1 MITMKHSSVQYCPVP
16 VALPIVFVPGI
27 MGSRLRTKHD
37 GQIVWDPQ
45 DNILNAVTIAFKGA
59 KAKRDLLVNN
69 EGLPYSPDYL
79 EVDFG
84 EAQSSH
90 SMHQEQIERGWG
102 GLMQGSYFNF
112 ITWLQLIAPHPASG
126 QLPRGCFSLRY
137 EVWAS
142 PYNWTD
148 DNLNSAKGLAETVTK
163 AIEGTEEKYQG
174 TDVRVLKPIIITHS
188 MGGLVSRAYTQLLG
202 GEGKVHGVIHGAQ
215 PCDGAPDAYKRML
228 AGAEGNARFVLGANQ
243 AQVTATA
250 GNMPGALQLLPNQW
264 HKTVSGDTQWLK
276 VTKQKVTEQGEVAD
290 EPLLSRPIT
299 NPYSE
304 IYLNQSDWWR
314 LIYAEYLNPESDNS
328 RASFDAYKNVLN
340 QAATFHAQL
349 GSEVFHPNT
358 RMLYSDD
365 MDHASW
371 DNVEWKQ
378 VQGSDDYTYRN
389 NWSKGG
395 FLETTGRGQIGISN
409 VENPLLHGS
418 DSYPEYLAIYEIQ
431 PANAPGDGTV
441 HAGSGIHVSGPMSIP
456 TQHGF
461 EHQPCFDSTEVRR
474 ITAEWLLDMV
484 QEQL

>member
-1 MITMKHSSVQYCPVP
+1 MKHSSVQYCPVP
-16 VALPIVFVPGI
+16 IALPIVFVPGI
-27 MGSRLRTKHD
+27 MGSRLRNRENKE
-37 GQIVWDPQ
+37 IVWEPQ
-45 DNILNAVTIAFKGA
+45 DRFWGNAFPIIFQNAEK
-59 KAKRDLLVNN
+59 KRHFLVN
-69 EGLPYSPDYL
+69 ERGRPYSPDYL

-90 SMHQEQIERGWG
+90 AMHQEQIDRGWG

-112 ITWLQLIAPHPASG
+112 MTWLQLIAPHPASG
-126 QLPRGCFSLRY
+126 QLPRGCFSLHY
-137 EVWAS
+137 EAWAY

-148 DNLNSAKGLAETVTK
+148 DNLNSAKGLAEIVTN

-188 MGGLVSRAYTQLLG
+188 MGGLVSRAYTQLQG
-202 GEGKVHGVIHGAQ
+202 GEGEVHGVIHGAQ

-228 AGAEGNARFVLGANQ
+228 AGAEGKERFVLGTNQ

-276 VTKQKVTEQGEVAD
+276 VTGRQD
-290 EPLLSRPIT
+290 ETLLSKPDG
-299 NPYSE
+299 NSYSE
-304 IYLNQSDWWR
+304 IYANQQDWWR
-314 LIYAEYLNPESDNS
+314 LIYAEYLNPES
-328 RASFDAYKNVLN
+328 ADAQVSLREYRKQLRK
-340 QAATFHAQL
+340 AELFHEQL
-349 GSEVFHPNT
+349 GPEVFHPNT

-371 DNVEWKQ
+371 DHVEWKQ
-378 VQGSDDYTYRN
+378 THGSENYTYRN
-389 NWSKGG
+389 DWPRDG
-395 FLETTGRGQIGISN
+395 FPATDGRGRIGISRI
-409 VENPLLHGS
+409 VRVRGHGAIDEVPRLLT
-418 DSYPEYLAIYEIQ
+418 DYEIL

-456 TQHGF
+456 TQRGF
-461 EHQPCFDSTEVRR
+461 EHQPCFDSFEVRR

-484 QEQL
+484 QE